1 MVDFRCFSDKRVPVS
16 GSAESHES
24 RISNG
29 LLKFKFYGGIET
41 DHGRPWV
48 SSPKGTISGLD

>member
-1 MVDFRCFSDKRVPVS
+1 MPVS